1 MTFFVYPFLNI
12 SLKLFIMNDS
22 IVEFSL
28 RMVIVRKE
36 DVGVDEIEFL
46 RNSNLPANESDDL
59 LLVFMVRH
67 WIEWKHPTSTI
78 AISKLIPNYT

>member
-1 MTFFVYPFLNI
+1 MAFFVYPFLNI

-22 IVEFSL
+22 IIEFSL

-46 RNSNLPANESDDL
+46 RDSDLPANESDDL
-59 LLVFMVRH
+59 LLVFMERH
-67 WIEWKHPTSTI
+67 WIEW
-78 AISKLIPNYT
+78 

>member
-12 SLKLFIMNDS
+12 SLKLLIMNDS

-46 RNSNLPANESDDL
+46 RDSDLPANESDDL
-59 LLVFMVRH
+59 LLVFMERH
-67 WIEWKHPTSTI
+67 WIEW
-78 AISKLIPNYT
+78 